1 MISADA
7 LRNYLAGFTGTQGYH
22 RTSLHRQFV
31 ATDGA
36 LAMAEKAGAFW
47 LHDLIMSYQQKLIK
61 KGAFFQV
68 WTLKVKKDKS
78 AVAECREDTG
88 KPVLVRQKVDYTD
101 FPEGEWKFYVAKGD
115 VGGKMV
121 MVLMLPSEY

>member
-1 MISADA
+1 MTISATE
-7 LRNYLAGFTGTQGYH
+7 LRNYLDGFIGTQNYH

-47 LHDLIMSYQQKLIK
+47 LHDLIMSYQNKLLK
-61 KGAFFQV
+61 KGKMFQV
-68 WTLKVKKDKS
+68 WTMKVKDGK
-78 AVAECREDTG
+78 AVVECREDTG
-88 KPVLVRQKVDYTD
+88 KPVLVRQRISYTD
-101 FPEGEWKFYVAKGD
+101 FPEGDWKFYVVKGEAQ
-115 VGGKMV
+115 GKMV